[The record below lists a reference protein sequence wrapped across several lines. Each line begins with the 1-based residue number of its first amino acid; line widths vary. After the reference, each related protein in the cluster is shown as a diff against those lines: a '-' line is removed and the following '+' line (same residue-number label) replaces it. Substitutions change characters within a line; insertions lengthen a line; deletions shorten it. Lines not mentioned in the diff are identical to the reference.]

1 MTHPCHCRWR
11 QGETVSE
18 EDGAVYGRL
27 QDAWVEM
34 CSTYLEMVGDLGSC
48 GKEGKIGEEWE
59 GEESLVGIIGEL
71 NDNQGDKS
79 KNASKGSEER
89 RTKTEHHGGEE
100 GDFSRNTSKESE
112 ELSTEKEQQ
121 KNSHEEE
128 THHDKM
134 VKENKEETTVQEYR
148 NWAEDKDSADVESR
162 KEPEMSDSVEH
173 ETVPDNEEDP
183 INGNEKPCNMTGAGA
198 EESGMGN
205 SSSANNSMDQPIV
218 EEEAVDVMSEN
229 KNASASTLETEG
241 NADPEETV
249 HNNTESPPESDQN
262 GAQDFDVPNKEE
274 NSFKEEEEHIIE
286 SESGNCVQTKSDAE
300 AAPFSFSDFARQPNR
315 PDSPNLSEVS
325 DPPEGENQEG
335 KKSEE
340 SQKQLAQNGSPV
352 MVEVRIEE
360 IFKQLAITL

>member
-1 MTHPCHCRWR
+1 
-11 QGETVSE
+11 
-18 EDGAVYGRL
+18 
-27 QDAWVEM
+27 
-34 CSTYLEMVGDLGSC
+34 
-48 GKEGKIGEEWE
+48 
-59 GEESLVGIIGEL
+59 
-71 NDNQGDKS
+71 
-79 KNASKGSEER
+79 
-89 RTKTEHHGGEE
+89 
-100 GDFSRNTSKESE
+100 
-112 ELSTEKEQQ
+112 
-121 KNSHEEE
+121 
-128 THHDKM
+128 
-134 VKENKEETTVQEYR
+134 
-148 NWAEDKDSADVESR
+148 
-162 KEPEMSDSVEH
+162 
-173 ETVPDNEEDP
+173 
-183 INGNEKPCNMTGAGA
+183 
-198 EESGMGN
+198 MGN

-325 DPPEGENQEG
+325 DPPEGENREG

-352 MVEVRIEE
+352 MVEVVNEE
-360 IFKQLAITL
+360 LSEYNATKPNVTLPPATSRRNPFMPQQVVPHGRGPSVDPEIGRQRTESLAKDQEARHKVWNSLVLCLLERFELAADKELQALLPLVFPGISMLTANATDVRVKQKLAKFYSRVAAMYGFSPTQ